1 MCDCCTA
8 RTSGVSMVSI
18 LSSCPWSLTVL
29 IDAVQRSNI
38 ESPNLLITAKP
49 RKNVSLLAWFHH
61 FQSNSGQAVP
71 SIGGTPAQ
79 NASRFLGRCFWL
91 ILPPFLDLSR
101 DGSFLP
107 AWVQGKDGIQQHP
120 WGDRAAWGAIFTLR
134 AGLRVP
140 LGYLLVHFSSFSGT
154 CYFS

>member
-1 MCDCCTA
+1 
-8 RTSGVSMVSI
+8 MVSI

-79 NASRFLGRCFWL
+79 NASRFLGNE
-91 ILPPFLDLSR
+91 LDLLAKLQLTPRS
-101 DGSFLP
+101 
-107 AWVQGKDGIQQHP
+107 
-120 WGDRAAWGAIFTLR
+120 
-134 AGLRVP
+134 GL
-140 LGYLLVHFSSFSGT
+140 LFGWSHFWRGNKITNPEDAEFFYT
-154 CYFS
+154 QFHLNF